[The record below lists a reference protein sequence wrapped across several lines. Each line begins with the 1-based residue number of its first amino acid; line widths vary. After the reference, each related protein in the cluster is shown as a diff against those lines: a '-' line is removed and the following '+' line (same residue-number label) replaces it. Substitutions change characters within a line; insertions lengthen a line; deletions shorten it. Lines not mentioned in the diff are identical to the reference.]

1 MKDNNEIIIKLD
13 SNIYNKQAILE
24 TSYKYTG
31 RYYIK
36 IDLVDK
42 KYCLK
47 FIPKNKKKESNT
59 NFQNEFNNDLIDQ
72 QIRYRLSNELK
83 TIRECIIKKAFSA
96 IEENKPN
103 VSK

>member
-1 MKDNNEIIIKLD
+1 MEDNNEIIIKLD

-47 FIPKNKKKESNT
+47 FIPKNKKESNA

-83 TIRECIIKKAFSA
+83 AIRECIIKKAFSA